1 VIRIRR
7 RVLLH
12 DARHLVS
19 GPAAAAG
26 AWSGC
31 KVPTNAIAAARD
43 AMALRR
49 MEPREGEG
57 RGEQR
62 GWASLA
68 RRRLFPASKL
78 QSGFEQA
85 PPAPAAPVGLHTGR
99 RRRLRLGWAVLYALA
114 QNLEIKQGRV
124 RARQNGSVQ
133 RDTPTQTRVARQL
146 SSQTGNRQG
155 SAPLPAEPPAR
166 AHVGS
171 DSGVGPV
178 RHLAP
183 RPALCPS
190 SSPLPRS
197 TTGSV

>member
-1 VIRIRR
+1 
-7 RVLLH
+7 
-12 DARHLVS
+12 
-19 GPAAAAG
+19 
-26 AWSGC
+26 
-31 KVPTNAIAAARD
+31 
-43 AMALRR
+43 
-49 MEPREGEG
+49 
-57 RGEQR
+57 
-62 GWASLA
+62 LA

-99 RRRLRLGWAVLYALA
+99 RRRLRLGWAVLYVLA

-183 RPALCPS
+183 RPARLPPLPLRPALCPS